1 MGGLNIQREKKNKMV
16 EIQVNPE
23 ISFTPDNVKINQL
36 ALTAF
41 NFLALDPNAV
51 SFGIHFSTD
60 DEIQSLN
67 HQYRGIDKPT
77 DVLSFN
83 ADVYDPEE
91 ETTYLGDIILSVPTM
106 QRQAAL
112 AGHPENTEILL
123 LITHGLLHLNGY
135 DHATTTNKEDMW
147 KLQAEILAAINI
159 FPKKLPED

>member
-1 MGGLNIQREKKNKMV
+1 MI

-23 ISFTPDNVKINQL
+23 ISFSPNNDKINQL

-41 NFLALDPNAV
+41 DFLDLDPNAV
-51 SFGIHFSTD
+51 TFGVHFTTD
-60 DEIQSLN
+60 NEIQSLN

-77 DVLSFN
+77 DVLSFD

-91 ETTYLGDIILSVPTM
+91 ELTYLGDIILSVPTM

-112 AGHPENTEILL
+112 ASHPEDTEILL
-123 LITHGLLHLNGY
+123 LITHGILHLNGY
-135 DHATTTNKEDMW
+135 DHATRVDKEDMW